1 MEKAFAYLRVSG
13 LGQLE
18 GDGFPRQRAAIKA
31 YSASKG
37 FRIVREFEERGVT
50 GKNDLENRP
59 ALKDLIAA
67 LRSNGTRVVLIEKL
81 DCLARDLMIQES
93 IIADLRKSG
102 FKLVSVME
110 PDLCSDDPTRVLL
123 RQMMGAFAQYERA
136 MIVTKLRAA
145 RQRAKAS
152 KGRCEGRKPYGSRPG
167 EREVIERMFAIHKQ
181 GVSMTAVHQQLNAEG
196 RKPRYQEAWSQA
208 MVVRIMKREA
218 KNVGQVSRSTVR
230 SNRLLRELKENQ
242 NDRVP
247 AYK

>member
-31 YSASKG
+31 YAASKG

-50 GKNDLENRP
+50 GENDLENRP

-81 DCLARDLMIQES
+81 DRLARDLMIQES

-152 KGRCEGRKPYGSRPG
+152 KGRVPRP
-167 EREVIERMFAIHKQ
+167 
-181 GVSMTAVHQQLNAEG
+181 
-196 RKPRYQEAWSQA
+196 QA
-208 MVVRIMKREA
+208 L
-218 KNVGQVSRSTVR
+218 
-230 SNRLLRELKENQ
+230 RLTTR
-242 NDRVP
+242 R
-247 AYK
+247 ARGY